1 MHRMRDRPSLLAGSL
16 IVLAAASGFG
26 LLGPIARFAYTEGFD
41 PFSFVAWRAV
51 LGLPV
56 ILVVVAWRM
65 PRGVGLVN
73 PARLPRND
81 ALGLLLVAVAG
92 LCLNVVM
99 FFAFGLAS
107 IALVLL
113 AFYIYPAF
121 VAMVAVALGH
131 ERLDAERL
139 LALGLALGG
148 MILVI
153 AGGLDPAAGVT
164 IHPLGIA
171 LALLGAGFQTVY
183 VTVSRGRFASVPA
196 EQATGWILLVTAIAC
211 AVLAIATG
219 GNMGA
224 PFGGARPFALATIA
238 GVLGAGIPSVLFLV
252 GIRSIGGTR
261 TGILMLFEPLVAVV
275 LAAILLHEGLVPI
288 QVAGGVAILTA
299 AVLLQ
304 RGSRSGAVIEA
315 LGVPVIERP

>member
-1 MHRMRDRPSLLAGSL
+1 MRDRPSLLAGSL
-16 IVLAAASGFG
+16 VVLAAASGFA
-26 LLGPIARFAYTEGFD
+26 LLGPVARFAYQEGFD
-41 PFSFVAWRAV
+41 PFSFVAWRAI

-56 ILVVVAWRM
+56 IALVVAWRL

-73 PARLPRND
+73 PARLPGGD
-81 ALGLLLVAVAG
+81 AVGLLVVAVAG

-121 VAMVAVALGH
+121 VAVVAVALGH
-131 ERLDAERL
+131 ERLDGQRL

-148 MILVI
+148 MVLVV
-153 AGGLDPAAGVT
+153 AGGLDPATGLR
-164 IHPLGIA
+164 IQPLGIA
-171 LALLGAGFQTVY
+171 LALVGAGFQTVY
-183 VTVSRGRFASVPA
+183 VTLSRGRFASLPP

-211 AVLAIATG
+211 TVLAIATG
-219 GNMGA
+219 GNMAA
-224 PFGGARPFALATIA
+224 PFRDARAFGLATIA

-252 GIRSIGGTR
+252 GIRAIGGLR
-261 TGILMLFEPLVAVV
+261 TGILMLFEPLVALF

-288 QVAGGVAILTA
+288 QVAGGAAILTA
-299 AVLLQ
+299 AILLQ
-304 RGSRSGAVIEA
+304 RSSPLERVEPF
-315 LGVPVIERP
+315 GVPATEQP

>member
-1 MHRMRDRPSLLAGSL
+1 MHRMRDRPPLLAGSL
-16 IVLAAASGFG
+16 VVLVAASGFA
-26 LLGPIARFAYTEGFD
+26 LLGPIARFAYQQGFD
-41 PFSFVAWRAV
+41 PFSFVAWRAIF
-51 LGLPV
+51 GLPV
-56 ILVVVAWRM
+56 ILLVVAWRR

-73 PARLPRND
+73 PIGLPRD
-81 ALGLLLVAVAG
+81 DSVGLLVVAVAG

-121 VAMVAVALGH
+121 VAVVAVALGH
-131 ERLDAERL
+131 ERLDVERL

-153 AGGLDPAAGVT
+153 VGGLDPTAGVT

-171 LALLGAGFQTVY
+171 LALIGAGFQTVY
-183 VTVSRGRFASVPA
+183 VTLSRGRFASIPP
-196 EQATGWILLVTAIAC
+196 EQATGWILLLTAIAC
-211 AVLAIATG
+211 TVLAVSTG
-219 GNMGA
+219 GNMAA
-224 PFGGARPFALATIA
+224 PFGGSRAFGLAALA

-252 GIRSIGGTR
+252 GIRAIGGTR
-261 TGILMLFEPLVAVV
+261 TGILMLFEPLVAVL

-288 QVAGGVAILTA
+288 QVAGGAAILA
-299 AVLLQ
+299 AAMLLQ
-304 RGSRSGAVIEA
+304 RTSPSERIEPF
-315 LGVPVIERP
+315 GVPATERP

>member
-16 IVLAAASGFG
+16 VVLVAASGFG
-26 LLGPIARFAYTEGFD
+26 LLGPIARFAYQAGFD
-41 PFSFVAWRAV
+41 PFSFVAWRAIF
-51 LGLPV
+51 GLPV
-56 ILVVVAWRM
+56 ILLVIAWRL

-73 PARLPRND
+73 PTSLPRAD
-81 ALGLLLVAVAG
+81 ALGLLVVAVAG

-121 VAMVAVALGH
+121 VAVVAVVLGH
-131 ERLDAERL
+131 ERLDGERL

-148 MILVI
+148 MILVV

-171 LALLGAGFQTVY
+171 LALIGAGFQTVY
-183 VTVSRGRFASVPA
+183 VTLSRGRFSSVPP
-196 EQATGWILLVTAIAC
+196 EQATGWILLLTAIAC
-211 AVLAIATG
+211 AVLAISTG
-219 GNMGA
+219 GNMAA
-224 PFGGARPFALATIA
+224 PFGGPRPFALATIA

-252 GIRSIGGTR
+252 GIRAIGGTR
-261 TGILMLFEPLVAVV
+261 AGIMMLFEPLVAVV

-288 QVAGGVAILTA
+288 QVAGGAAILTA
-299 AVLLQ
+299 AILLQ
-304 RGSRSGAVIEA
+304 RSSPSERIEPF
-315 LGVPVIERP
+315 GVPAPERS

>member
-1 MHRMRDRPSLLAGSL
+1 MRDRPSFLAGSL
-16 IVLAAASGFG
+16 IVLVAASGFG
-26 LLGPIARFAYTEGFD
+26 ILGPLARFAYAEGFD
-41 PFSFVAWRAV
+41 PFSFVAWRAIF
-51 LGLPV
+51 GLPV
-56 ILVVVAWRM
+56 ILLVVAWRL

-73 PARLPRND
+73 PARLPRGD
-81 ALGLLLVAVAG
+81 AVGLLVVAIAG
-92 LCLNVVM
+92 LCLNAVM

-113 AFYIYPAF
+113 AFYVYPAF

-164 IHPLGIA
+164 IHPLGIG

-196 EQATGWILLVTAIAC
+196 EQATGWILLVTALAC
-211 AVLAIATG
+211 AALAVATG
-219 GNMGA
+219 GNMAA
-224 PFGGARPFALATIA
+224 PFGSPSAFALAVIG
-238 GVLGAGIPSVLFLV
+238 GVLGAGVPSVLFLV
-252 GIRSIGGTR
+252 GIRAIGGMR

-275 LAAILLHEGLVPI
+275 LAAILLREGLVPI
-288 QVAGGVAILTA
+288 QVAGGAAILA
-299 AVLLQ
+299 AALLLQ
-304 RGSRSGAVIEA
+304 RGSRSGEVIEP
-315 LGVPVIERP
+315 LGVAVPERP